1 MDDYRTPANCE
12 NFLLCKHLESI
23 AGDIPASVLFLCL
36 EELQENGRSVCA
48 NCPHFKDRIKAA
60 TQ

>member
-12 NFLLCKHLESI
+12 NFLVCKHLESI

-48 NCPHFKDRIKAA
+48 NCPHCKDRIKAA